1 MNLKLN
7 KYIKYDSYY
16 ELIIG
21 HKDIFISTFIDIEDY
36 PLVNKHHWRMAKKRN
51 KFYVCYGCQSKGIKT
66 VYLTQLLLGKA
77 KEGYEIDHIDGDSL
91 NNRKYNL
98 RVIPQDVNKRLVKVK
113 SNNVTS
119 GIRGVSYSTLYN
131 TWKCDFTY
139 KQIRLGGFTFAKI
152 DDAVYLR
159 YLFESHFGLN
169 IICRNNIAMDIL
181 LKNTYNKTKVEK
193 VFNQRLIDKGVSV

>member
-7 KYIKYDSYY
+7 KYIRHDKYY

-21 HKDIFISTFIDIEDY
+21 FKNVFMSTYIDIEDY
-36 PLVNKHHWRMAKKRN
+36 PLVSQHHWRVAKKRN
-51 KFYVCYGCQSKGIKT
+51 KFYVCYGCQSKNIKT

-77 KEGYEIDHIDGDSL
+77 NIGYEIDHIDGDSL
-91 NNRKYNL
+91 NNRRYNL
-98 RVIPQDVNKRLVKVK
+98 RVIQQDENKRFVKVR

-119 GIRGVSYSTLYN
+119 GIRGISFSELYN

-139 KQIRLGGFTFAKI
+139 KHIKLGGFTFVNI

-159 YLFESHFGLN
+159 YLFETHFGLCILN
-169 IICRNNIAMDIL
+169 KNKIATDIL
-181 LKNTYNKTKVEK
+181 NRNKYEK
-193 VFNQRLIDKGVSV
+193 VNIDNLFTSRLKEKGYT